1 MNVPRYASAESA
13 RDVKYFQVVVVSR
26 LPHFKKEEH
35 SEDDIVQ
42 FMVSPCFDLC
52 RTTEI
57 VIIIITFMMP
67 LHTMIALVFILLYRF
82 KEIMRHLRSC
92 KKN

>member
-42 FMVSPCFDLC
+42 FMVSLCFDLC
-52 RTTEI
+52 RTNTTERNHTI
-57 VIIIITFMMP
+57 AFMMLLP
-67 LHTMIALVFILLYRF
+67 ITMVFILLHRF